1 MSGPSTGVPEPLIPE
16 PPFPMI
22 ENAPSKSLVSVVI
35 PVYNME
41 EYLPATL
48 DSVLASDYPLLEVI
62 VIDDG
67 STDNSLGVAERYAA
81 RDERLRVFHQE
92 NAGVCAARN
101 RGLEAAGGEF
111 IAFCDDDDLF
121 WQGALKLLLQTA
133 EDSHADI
140 VRGGYE
146 LLRQRPDGTFAE
158 QRHPTGQPCTIE
170 LGKGGY
176 GAFLENSGPQFV
188 WNALYRR
195 TALLGLRFNERCSF
209 GLEDFVFNAA
219 AYRRICKA
227 VYIPQVVYRHFEG
240 AQSTSCARTAQA
252 LMGRIR
258 ALEPWM
264 EAEFHAA
271 QRWCSPDEMQA
282 VWKNRRAQAVTFLM
296 HQLRDARAPDPLRR
310 QAWRTLREVLAPY
323 PGGML
328 DILHDAG
335 NNKKQTA
342 ALLLYQLRLQNLYDL
357 LTIREEQL

>member
-1 MSGPSTGVPEPLIPE
+1 MAKI
-16 PPFPMI
+16 
-22 ENAPSKSLVSVVI
+22 SVI
-35 PVYNME
+35 
-41 EYLPATL
+41 LPAYNAEKTL
-48 DSVLASDYPLLEVI
+48 CTAVESILSQQVPGMEIII
-62 VIDDG
+62 VNDG
-67 STDNSLGVAERYAA
+67 STDGTA
-81 RDERLRVFHQE
+81 RLCHVLASENDCIHVITQK
-92 NAGVCAARN
+92 NAGICAARN

-121 WQGALKLLLQTA
+121 WQGALKLLLQIA

-227 VYIPQVVYRHFEG
+227 AYIPQVVYRHFEG

-296 HQLRDARAPDPLRR
+296 HQLRDARAPEPLRR
-310 QAWRTLREVLAPY
+310 QAWRTLRDVLAPY
-323 PGGML
+323 PGGIL

>member
-1 MSGPSTGVPEPLIPE
+1 MAKI
-16 PPFPMI
+16 
-22 ENAPSKSLVSVVI
+22 SVI
-35 PVYNME
+35 
-41 EYLPATL
+41 LPAYNAEKTL
-48 DSVLASDYPLLEVI
+48 CTAVESILSQQVPGMEIII
-62 VIDDG
+62 VNDG
-67 STDNSLGVAERYAA
+67 STDGTA
-81 RDERLRVFHQE
+81 RLCHVLASENDCIHVITQK
-92 NAGVCAARN
+92 NAGICAARN

-121 WQGALKLLLQTA
+121 WQGALKLFLQTA

-227 VYIPQVVYRHFEG
+227 VYIPRVVYRHFEG

-335 NNKKQTA
+335 KNKKQTA